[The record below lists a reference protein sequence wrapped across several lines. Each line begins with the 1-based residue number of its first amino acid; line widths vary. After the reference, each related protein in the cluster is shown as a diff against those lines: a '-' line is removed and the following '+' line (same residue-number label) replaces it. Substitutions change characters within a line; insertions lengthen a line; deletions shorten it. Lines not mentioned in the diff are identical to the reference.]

1 MKPYQIPY
9 LHPVKIQPGPTAS
22 QIGHALS
29 KLIATARK
37 NTQNQKP

>member
-22 QIGHALS
+22 QIGSALA

-37 NTQNQKP
+37 NPANRK